1 MQTQTSTSQRQIG
14 ANEVPSYSADQVH
27 QNGMEYSVDQQ
38 TTSTSMV
45 PTTAHHYSVPTAP
58 KTERCNVGVLA
69 ATGETGS
76 MSGALTQI
84 IGSKTS
90 KSANTAPGLRLN
102 GTYAAPG
109 GLKIEFR
116 EDSATLACGEALNSE
131 AYAVVP
137 EGGQL
142 VVKFQ
147 NKHRPAFAGLGAE
160 RYAHW
165 LRQYRCRGPQGN

>member
-1 MQTQTSTSQRQIG
+1 
-14 ANEVPSYSADQVH
+14 
-27 QNGMEYSVDQQ
+27 
-38 TTSTSMV
+38 
-45 PTTAHHYSVPTAP
+45 
-58 KTERCNVGVLA
+58 
-69 ATGETGS
+69 
-76 MSGALTQI
+76 MSGALTQV

-116 EDSATLACGEALNSE
+116 ADSATLACGEALNSE
-131 AYAVVP
+131 GYAVVP

-147 NKHRPAFAGLGAE
+147 NNTGPLSLVLEPNGTLTGSGSIEVAGRKAIKSDDGRSVDFLPRNARCTLGTLALN
-160 RYAHW
+160 R
-165 LRQYRCRGPQGN
+165 